1 MGNELSTHEVAEDQ
15 NANVPGSDSESETEF
30 QNEEITVA
38 SSPGVCSMP
47 PTDRVDSKQTVQ
59 KENVTTTSQKTIVI
73 SPFSNGIEAKPPV
86 PTAQSKYR
94 VTISRP
100 VPGRTTFQANGPN
113 ILSAE
118 PVRISGNPPV
128 IQVQKDTPVVLETVV
143 TQQSSNGDLNKAP
156 PTITPAEVQIEST
169 PSKPKEINIFQRIFK
184 PERKVQVEV
193 PTQNQQEENQEP
205 AIVVEQMPS
214 VQSSIPQVQNVD
226 DCKPG
231 AVQVQISSEVA
242 SQPAQ
247 EYKETNSQAIQT
259 TPTEEVHPVM
269 SFFKTLVSPNKSV
282 VKSEEE
288 PKNEVDD
295 KKNGGLRKSSSKK
308 EKTKKVSKQMGE
320 NEAKGSK
327 TSESPKSG
335 TLSRLFRTKSKKD
348 EQQNVKQVVEEQ
360 AVVAVSVK
368 SEQSAP
374 VQILTQDTK
383 TSELNVQ
390 PQISEQKEDAKAAKE
405 STPRVRPFWRKSL
418 KEEPQVIILTN
429 NASAEPDPQP
439 TDSKT
444 AASGNKASENK
455 KPEEGKNVN
464 AKPKLMMFFKQ
475 LSVIGDGGFNANSR
489 DVNEK
494 STNQPTLD
502 ITDGAEA
509 SKTEKSVTTAVVEA
523 PAPPQKN
530 KENLKEKKGS
540 PEKIIKQESR
550 EIAEPVILVQQQQV
564 PDQALVQ
571 NGSDSAKEVQLKRT
585 EKRQSLGNFFKAI
598 GPRRMC
604 DAEVQTDPVTIYPVE
619 KMK

>member
-295 KKNGGLRKSSSKK
+295 K
-308 EKTKKVSKQMGE
+308 
-320 NEAKGSK
+320 
-327 TSESPKSG
+327 
-335 TLSRLFRTKSKKD
+335 SKKD
-348 EQQNVKQVVEEQ
+348 EQQNVK
-360 AVVAVSVK
+360 
-368 SEQSAP
+368 
-374 VQILTQDTK
+374 
-383 TSELNVQ
+383 
-390 PQISEQKEDAKAAKE
+390 QISEQKEDAKAAKE
-405 STPRVRPFWRKSL
+405 STPRVRPFWRKSFKGEPQPSKTEENSL

>member
-295 KKNGGLRKSSSKK
+295 K
-308 EKTKKVSKQMGE
+308 
-320 NEAKGSK
+320 
-327 TSESPKSG
+327 
-335 TLSRLFRTKSKKD
+335 SKKD

-405 STPRVRPFWRKSL
+405 STPRVRPFWRKSFKGEPQPSKTEENSL

>member
-348 EQQNVKQVVEEQ
+348 EQQNVKQ
-360 AVVAVSVK
+360 
-368 SEQSAP
+368 
-374 VQILTQDTK
+374 
-383 TSELNVQ
+383 
-390 PQISEQKEDAKAAKE
+390 ISEQKEDAKAAKE
-405 STPRVRPFWRKSL
+405 STPRVRPFWRKSFKGEPQPSKTEENSL